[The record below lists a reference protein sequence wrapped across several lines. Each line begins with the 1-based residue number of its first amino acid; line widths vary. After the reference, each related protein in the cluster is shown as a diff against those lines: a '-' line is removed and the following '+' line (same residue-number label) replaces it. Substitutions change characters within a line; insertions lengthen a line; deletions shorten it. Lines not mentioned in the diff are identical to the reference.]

1 MQKAIRE
8 VLNGNCVV
16 YPTSTLPALGCILT
30 SNALDNLYELK
41 KRSHDMIVSIAV
53 SDLEQASD
61 LVYLTDDLEDFISAF
76 PEGSVTIILRAKKP
90 LDERLGGEN
99 IAIRILS
106 NPIAKKF
113 VKQTGPI
120 TATSANISG
129 LIPVNDCETAA
140 ESLSNTANEIAYI
153 SGICTG
159 GVPST
164 LIAWHTVCK
173 SPNSREIEV
182 LREGLVT
189 SKEIQ
194 RWWKK
199 QI

>member
-1 MQKAIRE
+1 MEKAILE

-16 YPTSTLPALGCILT
+16 YPTSTLPALGCVLT
-30 SNALDNLYELK
+30 SDALDNLYKLK
-41 KRSHDMIVSIAV
+41 KRSDDMIVSIAV
-53 SDLEQASD
+53 SDLKQASE

-76 PEGSVTIILRAKKP
+76 PEGSITIILRAKKP
-90 LDERLGGEN
+90 LDKRLGGEN

-113 VKQTGPI
+113 IKQTGPI

-129 LIPVNDCETAA
+129 SKPVNDCKVAA
-140 ESLSNTANEIAYI
+140 ESLSDTANEITYV
-153 SGICTG
+153 SGICPG
-159 GVPST
+159 GIPST

-173 SPNSREIEV
+173 SPNNREIEV
-182 LREGLVT
+182 LREGMVK
-189 SKEIQ
+189 SKEVLE
-194 RWWKK
+194 WWKK

>member
-1 MQKAIRE
+1 MEKLIQKILE
-8 VLNGNCVV
+8 GNCVV

-30 SNALDNLYELK
+30 SDALDNLYRVK
-41 KRSHDMIVSIAV
+41 KRSADLIVSIAV
-53 SDLEQASD
+53 CNLQQASD
-61 LVYLTDDLEDFISAF
+61 LVHITDDLEDFIGAF
-76 PEGSVTIILRAKKP
+76 PVGSITVILRAKKT
-90 LDERLGGEN
+90 LDKRLGGEK

-106 NPIAKKF
+106 NKIAKNLIE
-113 VKQTGPI
+113 QTGPL

-129 LIPVNDCETAA
+129 LEPLNSCEMAA
-140 ESLSNTANEIAYI
+140 ASLSDTATEIAYV
-153 SGICTG
+153 SGICPG

>member
-1 MQKAIRE
+1 
-8 VLNGNCVV
+8 
-16 YPTSTLPALGCILT
+16 
-30 SNALDNLYELK
+30 
-41 KRSHDMIVSIAV
+41 
-53 SDLEQASD
+53 
-61 LVYLTDDLEDFISAF
+61 
-76 PEGSVTIILRAKKP
+76 
-90 LDERLGGEN
+90 LGGEN

-129 LIPVNDCETAA
+129 LIPDNDCETAA

-182 LREGLVT
+182 LREGLVK
-189 SKEIQ
+189 SKEVLE
-194 RWWKK
+194 WWKK

>member
-1 MQKAIRE
+1 MEKLIQKILE
-8 VLNGNCVV
+8 GNCVV

-30 SNALDNLYELK
+30 SDALDNLYRVK
-41 KRSHDMIVSIAV
+41 KRSADLIVSIAV
-53 SDLEQASD
+53 CNLQQASD
-61 LVYLTDDLEDFISAF
+61 LVHITDDLEDFIGAF
-76 PEGSVTIILRAKKP
+76 PVGSITVILRAKKT
-90 LDERLGGEN
+90 LDKRLGGEK

-106 NPIAKKF
+106 NKIAKNLIE
-113 VKQTGPI
+113 QTGPL

-129 LIPVNDCETAA
+129 LEPLNSCEMAA
-140 ESLSNTANEIAYI
+140 ASLSDTATEIAYV
-153 SGICTG
+153 SGICPG

-182 LREGLVT
+182 LREGLVK

>member
-1 MQKAIRE
+1 MEKAILE

-16 YPTSTLPALGCILT
+16 YPTSTLPALGCVLT
-30 SNALDNLYELK
+30 SDALDNLYKLK
-41 KRSHDMIVSIAV
+41 KRSDDMIVSIAV
-53 SDLEQASD
+53 SDLKQASE

-76 PEGSVTIILRAKKP
+76 PEGSITIILRAKKP
-90 LDERLGGEN
+90 LDKRLGGEN

-113 VKQTGPI
+113 IKQTGPI

-129 LIPVNDCETAA
+129 LKPVNDCKVAA
-140 ESLSNTANEIAYI
+140 ESLSDTANEITYV
-153 SGICTG
+153 SGICPG
-159 GVPST
+159 GIPST

-173 SPNSREIEV
+173 SPNNREIEV
-182 LREGLVT
+182 LREGMVK
-189 SKEIQ
+189 SKEVLE
-194 RWWKK
+194 WWKK

>member
-1 MQKAIRE
+1 MDDSF
-8 VLNGNCVV
+8 G
-16 YPTSTLPALGCILT
+16 TSLLEGRKRGPAAHGRWLLG
-30 SNALDNLYELK
+30 
-41 KRSHDMIVSIAV
+41 H

-76 PEGSVTIILRAKKP
+76 PEGSITIILRAKKP
-90 LDERLGGEN
+90 LDKRLGGEN

-106 NPIAKKF
+106 NPTAKKF

-129 LIPVNDCETAA
+129 LTPVNDCQIAA
-140 ESLSNTANEIAYI
+140 ESLSNAANNVSYI
-153 SGICTG
+153 TG
-159 GVPST
+159 VCPGGTPST
-164 LIAWHTVCK
+164 LISWYTVCK

-182 LREGLVT
+182 LREGLVK
-189 SKEIQ
+189 SKEVLE
-194 RWWKK
+194 WWKK

>member
-1 MQKAIRE
+1 MEKAILE

-16 YPTSTLPALGCILT
+16 YPTSTLPALGCVLT
-30 SNALDNLYELK
+30 SDALDNLYKLK
-41 KRSHDMIVSIAV
+41 KRSDDMIVSIAV
-53 SDLEQASD
+53 SDLKQASE

-76 PEGSVTIILRAKKP
+76 PEGSITIILRAKKP
-90 LDERLGGEN
+90 LDKRLGGEN

-113 VKQTGPI
+113 IKQTGPI

-129 LIPVNDCETAA
+129 SKPVNDCKVAA
-140 ESLSNTANEIAYI
+140 ESLSDTANEITYV
-153 SGICTG
+153 SGICPG
-159 GVPST
+159 GTPST

-173 SPNSREIEV
+173 SPNNREIEV
-182 LREGLVT
+182 LREGMVK
-189 SKEIQ
+189 SKEVLE
-194 RWWKK
+194 WWKK

>member
-1 MQKAIRE
+1 MEKAILE

-16 YPTSTLPALGCILT
+16 YPTSTLPALGCVLT
-30 SNALDNLYELK
+30 SDALDNLYKLK
-41 KRSHDMIVSIAV
+41 KRSDDMIVSIAV
-53 SDLEQASD
+53 SDLKQASE

-76 PEGSVTIILRAKKP
+76 PEGSITIILRAKKP
-90 LDERLGGEN
+90 LDKRLGGEN

-113 VKQTGPI
+113 IKQTGPI

-129 LIPVNDCETAA
+129 SKPVNDCKVAA
-140 ESLSNTANEIAYI
+140 ESLSDTANEITYV
-153 SGICTG
+153 SGICPG
-159 GVPST
+159 GIPST

-173 SPNSREIEV
+173 SPNTREIEV
-182 LREGLVT
+182 LREGMVK
-189 SKEIQ
+189 SKEVLE
-194 RWWKK
+194 WWKK

>member
-1 MQKAIRE
+1 MQKAIQE

-30 SNALDNLYELK
+30 SSALDNLYELK

-129 LIPVNDCETAA
+129 LIPDNDCETAA

-159 GVPST
+159 GLPST

-182 LREGLVT
+182 LREGLVK
-189 SKEIQ
+189 SKEVLE
-194 RWWKK
+194 WWKK